1 MKNYSFTKTAIVR
14 TPIEEK
20 QMDLTWEKIKAIF
33 SKKENRE
40 ALFIGSPNIYKALL
54 LWEKGEA
61 FQTEEELKNLKG
73 SLYKYA
79 SRLSNRSTP
88 FGMFSTVAAVDLS
101 AETSL
106 NIAESTF
113 GRFTKFDMYFLG
125 SFLPIILEN
134 DAIREVLR
142 YYSNNSIYTVFDK
155 YRYVEYYFKDNV
167 RFHKISEVE
176 ISDYLDLIFEKA
188 KTGVLLSELT
198 DLLVSDEIS
207 VQDAKEFIDTL
218 IKSQFIV
225 TELEFT
231 ITGEDYFDKLL
242 KIFSEKR
249 FDFYE
254 AGVIREL
261 ITNLKTK
268 INSLDTNI
276 SNDPALYT
284 QIHELVNEELN
295 NVDISKLFQVD
306 SFRKIYKGSIS
317 FKTLKNLRPALS
329 VINKLQTVSE
339 NSNLKEFKRK
349 FLERFEEY
357 EQPLVSILDPD
368 IGIGYGKISG
378 AKAPLVE
385 DLLINTA
392 NSEVSQI
399 AMDAKKVFL
408 FKKLLHATKNNLQSI
423 ELLDE
428 EINKFEENESLYPDT
443 FSAFVNVFHE
453 NGVEKINLKTASGPS
468 ANGLIGRFSHL
479 DTKILDLCNEISTIE
494 NQLNPDKIIA
504 EIVHL
509 PQARTGN
516 ILYRN
521 FQREYEIP
529 YLGNASVDRDHQI
542 MIDDLYVSVKA
553 GKIVLR
559 SKRLNKEIIPRL
571 SNAHNF
577 ISNAL
582 PIYHFLCDLQNQN
595 SFGFGFNWGALQNEF
610 DFLPRVNYKDTVL
623 SRATWNINKTEIER
637 IVAVGESKVVEFIR
651 DFRKNRNIPDVVYLS
666 QGDNEV
672 LINFN
677 NDLSCN
683 VFYYM
688 LKSESFIQL
697 KEFLFS
703 EDTITANYCN
713 EIIFTAHKN
722 IDKKVET
729 ADVNPFVSKENKEG
743 VATSFS
749 IGEEWLYYKFYCGE
763 RAGEELLKRAI
774 TPIVEE
780 LEAKGLIDKWF
791 FIRYYDAQGHHIRFR
806 VLLKNSNLFTDCIG
820 IIKNHIEPLEKTRII
835 WKTQTD
841 NYQRELQR
849 YGYEAIKETETLFC
863 NDSECTLKFA
873 DMIEG
878 DTGEK
883 IRWMFAL
890 LSIDHFLNDF
900 DVKLEGKIKLFNA
913 AKTGFGKEFNRS
925 GKLNK
930 QINELFSK
938 HESEIESFLD
948 ENLMDEMYEPLLEIL
963 HERSEKNGTAAK
975 AIKIIGQEN
984 RLPTYLDNIML
995 SYVHMI
1001 CNRIFLT
1008 KHRIHE
1014 MVVYDFLYKYYSKQL
1029 HTGKNK
1035 PTKEVEE
1042 LTAEV

>member
-20 QMDLTWEKIKAIF
+20 QMDLTWEKIKTIF

-40 ALFIGSPNIYKALL
+40 ALFIGSPNIYKALI
-54 LWEKGEA
+54 LWENGEA
-61 FQTEEELKNLKG
+61 FQTEDELKNLKG

-88 FGMFSTVAAVDLS
+88 FGMFSTVAAVDLN
-101 AETSL
+101 AETNL

-125 SFLPIILEN
+125 SFLPVVVKN
-134 DAIREVLR
+134 DEIRNVLK
-142 YYSNNSIYTVFDK
+142 YYSNNSTYKVFDK

-176 ISDYLDLIFEKA
+176 ISEYLELIFEKA
-188 KTGVLLSELT
+188 KTGILLSELVNH
-198 DLLVSDEIS
+198 LISDEITA
-207 VQDAKEFIDTL
+207 QDANEFIDTL
-218 IKSQFIV
+218 IKSQFILS
-225 TELEFT
+225 ELEFT
-231 ITGEDYFDKLL
+231 ITGEDYFEKLL
-242 KIFSEKR
+242 RIFSEER
-249 FDFYE
+249 FNFYE
-254 AGVIREL
+254 AEVIKEL
-261 ITNLKTK
+261 ISNLKNK
-268 INSLDTNI
+268 INFLDQNT

-284 QIHELVNEELN
+284 EIHELVNEELN
-295 NVDISKLFQVD
+295 HVDISKLFQVD
-306 SFRKIYKGSIS
+306 SFRKINNGSIG

-329 VINKLQTVSE
+329 VLNKLQSSSE
-339 NSNLKEFKRK
+339 NGNLKEFRKK

-357 EQPLVSILDPD
+357 EQPLVSVLDPD
-368 IGIGYGKISG
+368 IGIGYGNVSG
-378 AKAPLVE
+378 TKSPLVD
-385 DLLINTA
+385 DLLINV
-392 NSEVSQI
+392 SHSDSSQI
-399 AMDAKKVFL
+399 LMDSKKSFL
-408 FKKLLHATKNNLQSI
+408 LKKLIQATKHNLQSI
-423 ELLDE
+423 DLTDE

-479 DTKILDLCNEISTIE
+479 DTKILDLCDEITTIE
-494 NQLNPDKIIA
+494 NQLNSDKIIA

-529 YLGNASVDRDHQI
+529 YLGNASVDKEHQI
-542 MIDDLYVSVKA
+542 MIEDLYVSVKS
-553 GKIVLR
+553 GKIILR

-577 ISNAL
+577 RSNAL

-595 SFGFGFNWGALQNEF
+595 SFGFGFNWGTFQNEF

-623 SRATWNINKTEIER
+623 SRAAWNISKTEIDA
-637 IVAVGESKVVEFIR
+637 ILATDESKTIEFVR
-651 DFRKNRNIPDVVYLS
+651 DFKNKRNIPDVVYFS

-677 NDLSCN
+677 NDLSCS
-683 VFYYM
+683 VFSYM
-688 LKSESFIQL
+688 LKGESFVQL
-697 KEFLFS
+697 KEFLFL
-703 EDTITANYCN
+703 EDTITSNYCN

-722 IDKKVET
+722 IDQKAKIANT
-729 ADVNPFVSKENKEG
+729 DLYVSKERKEDI
-743 VATSFS
+743 ASSFS
-749 IGEEWLYYKFYCGE
+749 IGEKWLYYKFYCGE
-763 RAGEELLKRAI
+763 RAGEELLNRAI
-774 TPIVEE
+774 NPIVEE
-780 LEAKGLIDKWF
+780 LHAKGLIDKWF
-791 FIRYYDAQGHHIRFR
+791 FIRYYDAPGHHIRFR
-806 VLLKNSNLFTDCIG
+806 VLLKDINSFTDCIQ
-820 IIKNHIEPLEKTRII
+820 IIKKNIEPLEKNKII

-841 NYQRELQR
+841 NYNRELQR
-849 YGYEAIKETETLFC
+849 YGYEAIEETETLFF
-863 NDSECTLKFA
+863 NDSECTLKFT

-878 DTGEK
+878 DSGEK
-883 IRWMFAL
+883 IRWLFAL

-913 AKTGFGKEFNRS
+913 AKTSFGKEFNRS

-930 QINELFSK
+930 QINEMFVK

-948 ENLMDEMYEPLLEIL
+948 QDNINEMYEPLIDIL
-963 HERSEKNGTAAK
+963 QERTEKNADVTK
-975 AIKIIGQEN
+975 LIKQIGKEQ
-984 RLPTYLDNIML
+984 RLPTHLDNIML

-1014 MVVYDFLYKYYSKQL
+1014 MVVYDYLYKYYSKQL
-1029 HTGKNK
+1029 HTNAGKK
-1035 PTKEVEE
+1035 TKEKAE
-1042 LTAEV
+1042 LAV

>member
-20 QMDLTWEKIKAIF
+20 QMDLTWEKITTIF

-40 ALFIGSPNIYKALL
+40 ALFIGSPNIYKALVM
-54 LWEKGEA
+54 WETGEG
-61 FQTEEELKNLKG
+61 FQAEEDLKNLKG

-88 FGMFSTVAAVDLS
+88 FGMFSTVAAVDLN
-101 AETSL
+101 AETNL

-125 SFLPIILEN
+125 SFLPVIVKN
-134 DAIREVLR
+134 DAIREALK

-155 YRYVEYYFKDNV
+155 YRYVEYYFKENV

-176 ISDYLDLIFEKA
+176 ISEYLTLIFEKA
-188 KTGVLLSELT
+188 KGGVLLNELAG
-198 DLLVSDEIS
+198 LLVSDEIS
-207 VQDAKEFIDTL
+207 LKDANEFIDTL
-218 IKSQFIV
+218 IESQFIV
-225 TELEFT
+225 SELEFT
-231 ITGEDYFDKLL
+231 ITGEDYFEKLL
-242 KIFSEKR
+242 KIFSEER

-254 AGVIREL
+254 AEVIKEL

-268 INSLDTNI
+268 INFLDQNN
-276 SNDPALYT
+276 SNDPDLYT

-295 NVDISKLFQVD
+295 HVDISKLFQVD
-306 SFRKIYKGSIS
+306 SFRKIDNGSIS

-329 VINKLQTVSE
+329 VLNKLHSASE
-339 NSNLKEFKRK
+339 NGNLKEFKRK
-349 FLERFEEY
+349 FLERFEEF
-357 EQPLVSILDPD
+357 EQPLVSVLDPD
-368 IGIGYGKISG
+368 IGIGYGKTTG
-378 AKAPLVE
+378 AKAVLV
-385 DLLINTA
+385 DNLLIN
-392 NSEVSQI
+392 NSHSDVNQI
-399 AMDAKKVFL
+399 AMDAKKSFL

-428 EINKFEENESLYPDT
+428 EINKFEENEASYPDT

-479 DTKILDLCNEISTIE
+479 DTKILDLCNEITGIE
-494 NQLNPDKIIA
+494 NQLNPTKIIA

-521 FQREYEIP
+521 FQRAYEIP
-529 YLGNASVDRDHQI
+529 YLGNASVDREHQI
-542 MIDDLYVSVKA
+542 MIDDLYVSVKG
-553 GKIVLR
+553 GKVVLR

-577 ISNAL
+577 VSNAL

-595 SFGFGFNWGALQNEF
+595 SFGFGFGWGALQSEF

-623 SRATWNINKTEIER
+623 SRAAWNINKTEIDS
-637 IVAVGESKVVEFIR
+637 ILAVDESKRIEFIR
-651 DFRKNRNIPDVVYLS
+651 DFRKKRNIPDIIYIS

-677 NDLSCN
+677 NELSCN

-688 LKSESFIQL
+688 MKGESFIQL
-697 KEFLFS
+697 KEFLFL
-703 EDTITANYCN
+703 EDTITGNYCN
-713 EIIFTAHKN
+713 EVIFTAHKN
-722 IDKKVET
+722 IEKKTEIID
-729 ADVNPFVSKENKEG
+729 ANQFVSKENKEG
-743 VATSFS
+743 ITTSFS
-749 IGEEWLYYKFYCGE
+749 IGEKWLYYKFYCGE
-763 RAGEELLKRAI
+763 RAGEELLKTAI
-774 TPIVEE
+774 NPVIEE
-780 LEAKGLIDKWF
+780 LKAKGLIDKWF

-806 VLLKNSNLFTDCIG
+806 ILLKNSNLFTDCIQ
-820 IIKNHIEPLEKTRII
+820 IIKQHIEPLEKTRMI

-841 NYQRELQR
+841 NYLRELQR
-849 YGYEAIKETETLFC
+849 YGYEAIEETESLFF
-863 NDSECTLKFA
+863 NDSECTLKFT

-878 DTGEK
+878 DSGEK
-883 IRWMFAL
+883 IRWLFCL

-913 AKTGFGKEFNRS
+913 AKTSFGKEFNRS
-925 GKLNK
+925 GRLNK
-930 QINELFSK
+930 QINEMFAG
-938 HESEIESFLD
+938 HESDVESFLNPT
-948 ENLMDEMYEPLLEIL
+948 EIDEMYEPLMEIL
-963 HERSEKNGTAAK
+963 QERSEKNAPAVK
-975 AIKIIGQEN
+975 AIKEMAGDH

-1014 MVVYDFLYKYYSKQL
+1014 MVVYDYLYKYYSKQL
-1029 HTGKNK
+1029 HTGKSK
-1035 PTKEVEE
+1035 QIKVGE
-1042 LTAEV
+1042 LIL

>member
-20 QMDLTWEKIKAIF
+20 QTDLTWEKIKTIF

-40 ALFIGSPNIYKALL
+40 ALFIGSPNIYRAFE

-88 FGMFSTVAAVDLS
+88 FGMFSTVAAVDLN
-101 AETSL
+101 AETNL
-106 NIAESTF
+106 NISESTV

-125 SFLPIILEN
+125 SFLPVIVKN
-134 DAIREVLR
+134 DAIRNALV

-155 YRYVEYYFKDNV
+155 YRYVEYYFKENV

-176 ISDYLDLIFEKA
+176 ISDYLELIFEKA
-188 KTGVLLSELT
+188 KSGVMLSDLAN
-198 DLLVSDEIS
+198 LLVSDEIS
-207 VQDAKEFIDTL
+207 LQDANEFIETL
-218 IKSQFIV
+218 IESQFIV

-231 ITGEDYFDKLL
+231 ITGEDYFEKLL
-242 KIFSEKR
+242 RVFSEER
-249 FDFYE
+249 FNFYE
-254 AGVIREL
+254 AQVIKDL

-268 INSLDTNI
+268 INSLDENNI
-276 SNDPALYT
+276 NDPHLYT
-284 QIHELVNEELN
+284 QIHELVNEELS

-306 SFRKIYKGSIS
+306 SFRKIENGSIS
-317 FKTLKNLRPALS
+317 YKTVKNLRPAL
-329 VINKLQTVSE
+329 IALNKLQSFSE
-339 NSNLKEFKRK
+339 NPNLKEFKKR
-349 FLERFEEY
+349 FLERYEEY
-357 EQPLVSILDPD
+357 EQPLVSVLDPD
-368 IGIGYGKISG
+368 IGIGYGKNAG
-378 AKAPLVE
+378 AKSILVD
-385 DLLINTA
+385 DLAINGNYSA
-392 NSEVSQI
+392 VNQI
-399 AMDAKKVFL
+399 SMDAKKSFL
-408 FKKLLHATKNNLQSI
+408 FKKLLHAAKNNLPAI

-428 EINKFEENESLYPDT
+428 EINKFEENESLYPET

-453 NGVEKINLKTASGPS
+453 NGIEKINLKTAGGPS

-479 DTKILDLCNEISTIE
+479 DTKILDLCNEVSAIE
-494 NQLNPDKIIA
+494 NQLNPDKVIA

-516 ILYRN
+516 ILCRS

-529 YLGNASVDRDHQI
+529 YLGNASVDKEYQI
-542 MIDDLYVSVKA
+542 LIDDLYVSVKA

-577 ISNAL
+577 AHNAL
-582 PIYHFLCDLQNQN
+582 PIYHFLCDLQNQT
-595 SFGFGFNWGALQNEF
+595 SFGLAFSWGSFQSEF
-610 DFLPRVNYKDTVL
+610 DFLPRVNYKDAVL
-623 SRATWNINKTEIER
+623 SRAAWNINKNEIKD
-637 IVAVGESKVVEFIR
+637 IVNAVESNNLVFVDE
-651 DFRKNRNIPDVVYLS
+651 FRKQRNIPDLVYIA

-672 LINFN
+672 LINFKN
-677 NDLSCN
+677 ELSCN

-688 LKSESFIQL
+688 VKSETFVQL
-697 KEFLFS
+697 KEFLFA
-703 EDTITANYCN
+703 EDTITENYCN

-722 IDKKVET
+722 IDKKVSPAPINE
-729 ADVNPFVSKENKEG
+729 FVSRESREG
-743 VATSFS
+743 VASSFS
-749 IGEEWLYYKFYCGE
+749 IGEKWLYYKFYCGE
-763 RAGEELLKRAI
+763 RAGEELLNRAI
-774 TPIVEE
+774 NPIVEE
-780 LEAKGLIDKWF
+780 LKAKDLIDKWF
-791 FIRYYDAQGHHIRFR
+791 FIRYHDIQGHHLRFR
-806 VLLKNSNLFTDCIG
+806 VLLKNSNLFTDCIQ
-820 IIKNHIEPLEKTRII
+820 IIKQHIEPLEKTHII

-841 NYQRELQR
+841 NYLRELQR
-849 YGYEAIKETETLFC
+849 YGYEAIEDTETLFF

-878 DTGEK
+878 DSGEK

-900 DVKLEGKIKLFNA
+900 DVQLPGKVKLFNV
-913 AKTGFGKEFNRS
+913 AKTSFGKEFNRS

-930 QINELFSK
+930 QINEKFVK
-938 HESEIESFLD
+938 YESDIESFLGPD
-948 ENLMDEMYEPLLEIL
+948 LDEMYEPLIEIL
-963 HERSEKNGTAAK
+963 QERSAKNEAVVKSIKEMAK
-975 AIKIIGQEN
+975 EN

-1008 KHRIHE
+1008 KHRIQE

-1029 HTGKNK
+1029 HTGKNET
-1035 PTKEVEE
+1035 TKEVEE
-1042 LTAEV
+1042 LIS

>member
-20 QMDLTWEKIKAIF
+20 QMDLTWEKIQAIF

-40 ALFIGSPNIYKALL
+40 ALFIGSPNIYKALVM
-54 LWEKGEA
+54 WETGEA

-79 SRLSNRSTP
+79 SRLANRSTP
-88 FGMFSTVAAVDLS
+88 FGMFATVAAVDLNS
-101 AETSL
+101 ETNL
-106 NIAESTF
+106 NIAASTF

-125 SFLPIILEN
+125 SFLPVIVKN
-134 DAIREVLR
+134 DAIRNALK
-142 YYSNNSIYTVFDK
+142 YYSNNSIYTVLDK
-155 YRYVEYYFKDNV
+155 YRYVEYYFKENV

-176 ISDYLDLIFEKA
+176 MSDYLELIFEKA
-188 KTGVLLSELT
+188 KNGVLLSELA

-207 VQDAKEFIDTL
+207 LKDAQEFIDTL
-218 IKSQFIV
+218 IQSQFIV

-231 ITGEDYFDKLL
+231 ITGEDYFEKLL
-242 KIFSEKR
+242 RIFSEAR

-254 AGVIREL
+254 AEVIKEL
-261 ITNLKTK
+261 ITNLKSK
-268 INSLDTNI
+268 INSLDTNN

-306 SFRKIYKGSIS
+306 SFRKIYQGSVS

-329 VINKLQTVSE
+329 VLNKLQSVSE
-339 NSNLKEFKRK
+339 NNNLKEFKRK
-349 FLERFEEY
+349 FLERYEEY
-357 EQPLVSILDPD
+357 EQPLVSVLDPD
-368 IGIGYGKISG
+368 IGIGYAKTAG
-378 AKAPLVE
+378 AKSALVDE
-385 DLLINTA
+385 LLIGGGHSDA
-392 NSEVSQI
+392 NQI
-399 AMDAKKVFL
+399 SMDSKKTFL
-408 FKKLLHATKNNLQSI
+408 FKKLLQATKNNLQSI
-423 ELLDE
+423 ELTDE

-443 FSAFVNVFHE
+443 FSAFVNIFHE

-479 DTKILDLCNEISTIE
+479 DTKILDLCNEVSSIE

-521 FQREYEIP
+521 FQRDYEIP

-542 MIDDLYVSVKA
+542 TIDDLYVSVKS

-577 ISNAL
+577 VSNAL

-595 SFGFGFNWGALQNEF
+595 SFGFGFSWGALQNEF
-610 DFLPRVNYKDTVL
+610 DFLPRLTYKDTIF
-623 SRATWNINKTEIER
+623 SRATWNITKTEIEH
-637 IVAVGESKVVEFIR
+637 ILAAGESKNTEFINN
-651 DFRKNRNIPDVVYLS
+651 FRKTRNIPDLVYIS

-677 NDLSCN
+677 NELSCN

-688 LKSESFIQL
+688 LKSENFVQL
-697 KEFLFS
+697 KEFLFE
-703 EDTITANYCN
+703 EDTITGNYCN

-722 IDKKVET
+722 IEKKAEIIE
-729 ADVNPFVSKENKEG
+729 ANQFVSNENQQG

-763 RAGEELLKRAI
+763 RAGEELLKRGIA
-774 TPIVEE
+774 PIVEE
-780 LEAKGLIDKWF
+780 LKEKGIIDKWF

-806 VLLKNSNLFTDCIG
+806 VLLKNSNLFTDCIR
-820 IIKNHIEPLEKTRII
+820 IIRQYTDPLEQTRII
-835 WKTQTD
+835 WKIQTD
-841 NYQRELQR
+841 NYLRELQR
-849 YGYEAIKETETLFC
+849 YGYEAIEKTETLFF
-863 NDSECTLKFA
+863 NDSDCTLKFA

-883 IRWMFAL
+883 IRWMFCL

-900 DVKLEGKIKLFNA
+900 DVKLEGKVKLFNV

-925 GKLNK
+925 GRLNK
-930 QINELFSK
+930 QINEMFVK
-938 HESEIESFLD
+938 HESEIEYFLD
-948 ENLMDEMYEPLLEIL
+948 PNLMDEIYEPLLEIL
-963 HERSEKNGTAAK
+963 HERTEKNADAVK
-975 AIKIIGQEN
+975 QIKELGKEH

-1029 HTGKNK
+1029 HTGKREK
-1035 PTKEVEE
+1035 TTVTEE
-1042 LTAEV
+1042 LIS